1 MPVGAEGWPQSSAGE
16 GGERA
21 GGHGGLLVV
30 GDHLSR
36 RLCVCMCVCVS
47 SMMARGSLDTLV
59 SISSVSTCVGAEA
72 YPR

>member
-1 MPVGAEGWPQSSAGE
+1 VPVGTALPASLQSAIIYHV
-16 GGERA
+16 A
-21 GGHGGLLVV
+21 
-30 GDHLSR
+30 
-36 RLCVCMCVCVS
+36 CVCVCVCVS

>member
-1 MPVGAEGWPQSSAGE
+1 MPVGTALPASLQSAIIYHV
-16 GGERA
+16 A
-21 GGHGGLLVV
+21 
-30 GDHLSR
+30 
-36 RLCVCMCVCVS
+36 CVCVCVCVS